1 MTDNHKMTC
10 EKLRNK
16 VKMFNEDKENWYR
29 KQTGYSKMKKDELIA
44 LCDKCDKTKEIKRMT
59 QMISY
64 QDFFEYI
71 LNEDKKVFKRWGDA
85 DNIDE
90 EDFIEIEYEW
100 NNFADCRPCENAITF
115 IIPYGEND
123 EKKCCLKTTYNTS
136 SHFALWMCN
145 FDDCGESDDE
155 SDEDEEEDEADG
167 MIYTKDDMW
176 V

>member
-1 MTDNHKMTC
+1 MTC
-10 EKLRNK
+10 EELRNK

-44 LCDKCDKTKEIKRMT
+44 LCDKCDKTKEIKRGT
-59 QMISY
+59 QRISY
-64 QDFFEYI
+64 QDLFGHI
-71 LNEDKKVFKRWGDA
+71 LNDDKKAFKRWGDA

-100 NNFADCRPCENAITF
+100 NNFADCRGWESAITF

-136 SHFALWMCN
+136 SILARWLSN
-145 FDDCGESDDE
+145 FDYDE

>member
-1 MTDNHKMTC
+1 MTC
-10 EKLRNK
+10 EELRNK

-44 LCDKCDKTKEIKRMT
+44 LCDKCDKTKEIKRRT
-59 QMISY
+59 QYISY

-71 LNEDKKVFKRWGDA
+71 LDEDKKVFKRWGDA

-100 NNFADCRPCENAITF
+100 NNFADCRPCESAITI

-123 EKKCCLKTTYNTS
+123 EKKCCLKKVYNTS
-136 SHFALWMCN
+136 SYFALWMCN
-145 FDDCGESDDE
+145 WDDNE
-155 SDEDEEEDEADG
+155 SDEEDEEDEADEADG